1 MKKLFGKSLII
12 FFTVGL
18 ILSCKKSL
26 LSDFY
31 QVTNSFTVDTIEI
44 QPVYS
49 TLEEFRLGI
58 AKVAA
63 DLESNEVVAYLD
75 TLENGYPDPDG
86 RKVPL
91 SKFAYS
97 ILEKLGG
104 DDQQIASAV
113 NDVFHFDG
121 STFSLIS
128 YIIKARMVNNISV
141 NTSDDLIN
149 EIPLPPIPV
158 DGFQAP
164 LAPVIPVIPVVN
176 CCDNCHPS
184 LKILVT
190 SVYVEPCGN
199 RSTKVQGYAAKN
211 TLTGISKGAY
221 YRFDG
226 EVKGCNCP
234 GGKWNITVDIPGVG
248 TLSSDKSWIG
258 FTTFQGGVHTITVS
272 YTVCNQTVKQTFT
285 LSVN

>member
-1 MKKLFGKSLII
+1 MKKLLGKSFII
-12 FFTVGL
+12 FFMLGL
-18 ILSCKKSL
+18 ITSCKKSL
-26 LSDFY
+26 LTDFY
-31 QVTNSFTVDTIEI
+31 QVTATVTVDTIVLR
-44 QPVYS
+44 PVYS
-49 TLEEFRLGI
+49 TLDEFRQGI

-63 DLESNEVVAYLD
+63 QLESNETVAYLD
-75 TLENGYPDPDG
+75 TLENGYPDPEG
-86 RKVPL
+86 RKEPL

-128 YIIKARMVNNISV
+128 YIMKAQMVNNISLE
-141 NTSDDLIN
+141 TSTALIN
-149 EIPLPPIPV
+149 DIPLPPIPV

-164 LAPVIPVIPVVN
+164 LEPVISDTPVVN
-176 CCDNCHPS
+176 CCDNCNPS

-190 SVYVEPCGN
+190 SVYKEPCGN
-199 RSTKVQGYAAKN
+199 RSTTVVGYAGKK
-211 TLTGISKGAY
+211 LTGISRGAY

-226 EVKGCNCP
+226 EITGCNCP
-234 GGKWNITVDIPGVG
+234 GGKWNNTVDFPGGSVLG
-248 TLSSDKSWIG
+248 SDKSWIG
-258 FTTFQGGVHTITVS
+258 FTTFQGGDHTITLS
-272 YTVCNQTVKQTFT
+272 YTVCNKTVTKTFI